1 MDKNLVLVLPSC
13 VTLIK
18 LLDFL
23 LYIFFSFFNSK
34 IGTTLIKIPTS

>member
-23 LYIFFSFFNSK
+23 LYIFFLFLTVK
-34 IGTTLIKIPTS
+34 LEQY